1 MSNLLVLCS
10 SFVVKKPLLLK
21 HSIDLQYNQSRIDQ
35 YIEGFDSLSKH
46 KIFDLFE
53 KNIIVD
59 NTVSSKTDIPK
70 DLLASIGGKTELH
83 LFKENEL
90 GLLNKGAGVIESL
103 SRIKSIAKEF
113 EFIVYFEPKLKLI
126 DNYFFKKFIEK
137 PSNIF
142 YKVEN
147 YPQVKSGYFSST
159 SNDFLELF
167 DYINVEE
174 MIEKEINLENLL
186 YDFYIDRN
194 PTLLEGCT
202 TMRYDPLLRKSV
214 EY

>member
-10 SFVVKKPLLLK
+10 SFVVKKPFLLK

-35 YIEGFDSLSKH
+35 YIEGFDSLSKY
-46 KIFDLFE
+46 KILDLFE

-70 DLLASIGGKTELH
+70 DLLAAIGDKTELH

-103 SRIKSIAKEF
+103 SRIKSIIKEYD
-113 EFIVYFEPKLKLI
+113 FIVYFEPKLKII
-126 DNYFFKKFIEK
+126 DDNFFKKFIDN

-142 YKVEN
+142 YKVDN
-147 YPQVKSGYFSST
+147 YPQVKSGYFAST

-167 DYINVEE
+167 DYINLEE
-174 MIEKEINLENLL
+174 MIEK
-186 YDFYIDRN
+186 
-194 PTLLEGCT
+194 
-202 TMRYDPLLRKSV
+202 K
-214 EY
+214 